1 MWDKEHSLV
10 MLCTGVR
17 LFLEN
22 DRDSG
27 LNDGQIL
34 ANNSL
39 VSSGSL
45 SSDYGLACYSADET
59 TNTIGDWFSPNGR
72 RVERET
78 GDQQQV
84 LFAHNQIGR
93 VTLQI
98 RDNRPFPSDLEGIYS
113 CLIPDENSVLR
124 TLYVGL
130 YSPTNYQN
138 SGKFIIIIYLLLH
151 KSKYLWLCSW
161 SCRS

>member
-1 MWDKEHSLV
+1 
-10 MLCTGVR
+10 MLAIYNIMHNINRTGVR
-17 LFLEN
+17 LFLESG
-22 DRDSG
+22 RDSG
-27 LNDGQIL
+27 LNHGQIL

-39 VSSGSL
+39 VSSDRL
-45 SSDYGLACYSADET
+45 SSDYGLACYSADDT
-59 TNTIGDWFSPNGR
+59 TRTIGEWLFPDGR

-98 RDNRPFPSDLEGIYS
+98 RDNRPFPSVLEGIYS

-124 TLYVGL
+124 TLHVGL

-138 SGKFIIIIYLLLH
+138 SGKFIIICIYL
-151 KSKYLWLCSW
+151 KSMYLALQLVLS
-161 SCRS
+161 